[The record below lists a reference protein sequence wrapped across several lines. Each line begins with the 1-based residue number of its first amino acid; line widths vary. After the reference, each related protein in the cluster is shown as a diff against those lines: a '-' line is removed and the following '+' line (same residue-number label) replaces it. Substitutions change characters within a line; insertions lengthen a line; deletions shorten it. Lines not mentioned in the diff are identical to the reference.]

1 LTLVLLDQHVVE
13 APVEN
18 LRAELGRD
26 EGGVN
31 AAERRAHPHKDSR
44 HFQSRCL
51 DGLHQEESH
60 MHRLQGKEMFD
71 AAAYPLKPKETRLFG
86 SFLGS
91 RIIERI
97 IAHYF
102 HNLLGRQGYAPL
114 KVQ

>member
-18 LRAELGRD
+18 LRADLGRD
-26 EGGVN
+26 EGRVD
-31 AAERRAHPHKDSR
+31 AAERRAHPHQDSR

-71 AAAYPLKPKETRLFG
+71 AAADPIKLMEKRLFRA
-86 SFLGS
+86 SLGS
-91 RIIERI
+91 YSIEHLII
-97 IAHYF
+97 
-102 HNLLGRQGYAPL
+102 
-114 KVQ
+114 